1 MYIRKQIFEGLR
13 NESAFLWGARQTG
26 KSTLLKWLFPDV
38 LYFDLLLSSEFERFK
53 RNPMLL
59 VEIIQS
65 GIPKMPVI
73 IDEIQR
79 LPELLNTVHWL
90 IVNKGIQF
98 ILSGSSPRKILSSGG
113 NLLGGRAFR
122 YELFP
127 LVSAE
132 IPDFNLDVALNNG
145 LLPRH
150 YQSRQVKKLHSA
162 YIGSYLKDE
171 IMAEA
176 RIRNADS
183 FTRFLEVAAF
193 SNGESVNYTNIAAE
207 CGVSSPTVRT
217 YFEILEDTLTGRS
230 LPSFQKKPKRR
241 IIHASKFY
249 YFDLGLANY
258 LLKRTRV
265 EPGTETFGKAFE
277 HFIFQELTAHSSY
290 SGINYPLSYWRT
302 SSGIEVDFIL
312 GDHEVAIEV
321 KSSQSVH
328 PRHLSGLK
336 SFSED
341 YSAKHKIMVTNEPY
355 PRQVDGIQLL
365 PWKVFLEN
373 LWSGAIIS

>member
-113 NLLGGRAFR
+113 NLLGGRALR

-150 YQSRQVKKLHSA
+150 YQSRQVKNS
-162 YIGSYLKDE
+162 
-171 IMAEA
+171 
-176 RIRNADS
+176 
-183 FTRFLEVAAF
+183 
-193 SNGESVNYTNIAAE
+193 
-207 CGVSSPTVRT
+207 
-217 YFEILEDTLTGRS
+217 
-230 LPSFQKKPKRR
+230 
-241 IIHASKFY
+241 
-249 YFDLGLANY
+249 
-258 LLKRTRV
+258 
-265 EPGTETFGKAFE
+265 
-277 HFIFQELTAHSSY
+277 
-290 SGINYPLSYWRT
+290 
-302 SSGIEVDFIL
+302 
-312 GDHEVAIEV
+312 
-321 KSSQSVH
+321 
-328 PRHLSGLK
+328 
-336 SFSED
+336 
-341 YSAKHKIMVTNEPY
+341 
-355 PRQVDGIQLL
+355 IQL
-365 PWKVFLEN
+365 
-373 LWSGAIIS
+373 ISAVT